1 MMKKAKGIPIGKVE
15 RASKFVKTG
24 AKVGANYLKYYGDRI
39 INSEK
44 DAKNRLNNSNASDIY
59 DGFKNLKGGPLK
71 LVQMLSMEKNILPEA
86 YVDKFSLAQ
95 FSVPPLSEALVLK
108 TFRKSFGKYPSELF
122 DYFESKSINA
132 ASIGQ
137 VHRAGTKGKKL
148 AVKIQYPGISDS
160 IKSDLALVKPIAM
173 KMFNMKGEN
182 SDIYFKEV
190 EKKLL
195 EETDYL
201 LELNQS
207 KEITKAC
214 KHIPN
219 IIFPKYYKYLSS
231 KQIITMDWMDGVHLS
246 EFVKTNTNPEISNK
260 IAQTLWDF
268 YMYQIH
274 KLNKVHADPHP
285 GNFLVSKDNKLIAL
299 DFGCVKK
306 IPGDFYA
313 SYFELYDKPMLE
325 NPKLLNKKFYEL
337 GLLRKDDTKK
347 EIEFFTSIFKEMFLF
362 FTAPFN
368 QVTFDFSDEN
378 FIQRTAAIS
387 EKYMKNSELKS
398 MNGNRGSKHLI
409 YLHRSILGLYNLMFI
424 LKASHIEIRNFE

>member
-1 MMKKAKGIPIGKVE
+1 MKKSKGIPIGKIE
-15 RASKFVKTG
+15 RASKFVQTG

-39 INSEK
+39 INPEK
-44 DAKNRLNNSNASDIY
+44 DAKNRLNSSNASDIY

-122 DYFESKSINA
+122 DHFDIKSVNA

-137 VHRAGTKGKKL
+137 VHRAGKNGKKL
-148 AVKIQYPGISDS
+148 AIKIQYPGISDS

-190 EKKLL
+190 EKKLM

-201 LELNQS
+201 LEINQS

-219 IIFPKYYKYLSS
+219 LKFPKYYNSLS
-231 KQIITMDWMDGVHLS
+231 L
-246 EFVKTNTNPEISNK
+246 
-260 IAQTLWDF
+260 
-268 YMYQIH
+268 
-274 KLNKVHADPHP
+274 
-285 GNFLVSKDNKLIAL
+285 
-299 DFGCVKK
+299 
-306 IPGDFYA
+306 
-313 SYFELYDKPMLE
+313 
-325 NPKLLNKKFYEL
+325 
-337 GLLRKDDTKK
+337 
-347 EIEFFTSIFKEMFLF
+347 
-362 FTAPFN
+362 
-368 QVTFDFSDEN
+368 
-378 FIQRTAAIS
+378 
-387 EKYMKNSELKS
+387 
-398 MNGNRGSKHLI
+398 
-409 YLHRSILGLYNLMFI
+409 
-424 LKASHIEIRNFE
+424 